1 MQINTDKQ
9 SADNT
14 EKHTICENLHNLRTV
29 KRIRLF
35 FILFLFPYLL
45 LTGCIGLGYQVGA
58 KTLFGQDVQTV
69 YVPIFQSDSW
79 NRDIA
84 ERLTEAVCKRIES
97 RSSYKVVSRPTADS
111 ILEGQIVSQS
121 KGVTVV
127 NNYSDPRSIQ
137 GTLNIQIRWRD
148 RRDHDLRQFDAIPWH
163 DGSGRASATGY
174 LVPEYGQSEI
184 TMEQEQIEHI
194 ADQIVGMMETPW

>member
-1 MQINTDKQ
+1 MNINT
-9 SADNT
+9 N
-14 EKHTICENLHNLRTV
+14 KHLIYKNRYQQRTV
-29 KRIRLF
+29 ILLFVLF
-35 FILFLFPYLL
+35 FVLCFL

-58 KTLFGQDVQTV
+58 KSLFGQDVQTV
-69 YVPIFQSDSW
+69 YVPIFQSDSE

-97 RSSYKVVSRPTADS
+97 RSSYKVISRPTADS
-111 ILEGQIVSQS
+111 VLEGQIVDQR
-121 KGVTVV
+121 KGVTIV
-127 NNYSDPRSIQ
+127 NNYSDPREIR
-137 GTLNIQIRWRD
+137 GTLNIQIKWRD
-148 RRDHDLRQFDAIPWH
+148 RRSNDLRQFDMIPWH

-184 TMEQEQIEHI
+184 TMEQQQIDQI